1 MKNLQ
6 ISTDVFNVVNAGG
19 NIADLELSYELSKE
33 LKNNHALLAGVLA
46 RYLTAEQMQEVIAYS
61 KENPS

>member
-6 ISTDVFNVVNAGG
+6 ISTDVLDSGK
-19 NIADLELSYELSKE
+19 IADLELSYELSKE